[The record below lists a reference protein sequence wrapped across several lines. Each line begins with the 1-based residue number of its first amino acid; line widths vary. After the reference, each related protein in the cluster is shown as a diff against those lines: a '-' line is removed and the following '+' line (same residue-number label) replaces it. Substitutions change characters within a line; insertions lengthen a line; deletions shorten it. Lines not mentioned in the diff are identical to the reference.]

1 VQVVPQSM
9 PAGVLITV
17 PVPEPEGVTV
27 TWTDEEVK
35 LAVTDWA
42 PDVARVQVPAPV
54 HEPLHPPKVKPA
66 AGVAV
71 NVTCVPAG
79 KVWAQVAP
87 QSMPAGVLV
96 TVPVPEPDAVT
107 VTWTGL
113 GGGGGLELPPPQPES
128 NKTENKATN
137 PPQSVEKNRMGSP
150 ITHKLEPLDV
160 EAAEL
165 VGCAFAVTGR

>member
-1 VQVVPQSM
+1 VQVV
-9 PAGVLITV
+9 
-17 PVPEPEGVTV
+17 
-27 TWTDEEVK
+27 
-35 LAVTDWA
+35 
-42 PDVARVQVPAPV
+42 
-54 HEPLHPPKVKPA
+54 
-66 AGVAV
+66 
-71 NVTCVPAG
+71 
-79 KVWAQVAP
+79 P

-150 ITHKLEPLDV
+150 IPHKLEP
-160 EAAEL
+160 
-165 VGCAFAVTGR
+165 